1 MAKGTKIGLEIIILF
16 MLFFIFT
23 IVLVN
28 SLKQNQPSSGTT
40 TPVQLIPVNVETR
53 GLSQSYVQL
62 GILSRT
68 NDTILPLM
76 GRQLFTDKWQYY
88 AISNT
93 GSINTK
99 LPITINGKK
108 GSSEY
113 GCDRL
118 SNGDVVYVDG
128 YQDTFYT
135 TLYEGEKLQY
145 IPYV

>member
-1 MAKGTKIGLEIIILF
+1 MAKKTIGLEIIILF
-16 MLFFIFT
+16 MLFFMFT
-23 IVLVN
+23 IYLVN
-28 SLKQNQPSSGTT
+28 TLKPSSGTIVSS
-40 TPVQLIPVNVETR
+40 PVQLVPVNVETR
-53 GLSQSYVQL
+53 GLSQSYYQM
-62 GILSRT
+62 GILSRS

-76 GRQLFTDKWQYY
+76 GRQLFTNKWQYY

-99 LPITINGKK
+99 LPIVINGKK

-113 GCDRL
+113 GCDQL